1 MEKEIEGEEKYKS
14 VEHEVRLIQIFKLH
28 DIKQEVIADTYQMKI
43 VEKQLNTINVSLKK
57 NEIIDKEIS
66 SFDDQTKLFDKVG
79 RV

>member
-1 MEKEIEGEEKYKS
+1 
-14 VEHEVRLIQIFKLH
+14 
-28 DIKQEVIADTYQMKI
+28 MKI